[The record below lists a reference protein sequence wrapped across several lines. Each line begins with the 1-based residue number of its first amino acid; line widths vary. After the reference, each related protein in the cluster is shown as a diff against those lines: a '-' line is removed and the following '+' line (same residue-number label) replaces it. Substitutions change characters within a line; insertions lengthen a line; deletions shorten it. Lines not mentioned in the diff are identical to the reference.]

1 MFLQHPFI
9 KIFIT
14 LLLAFS
20 FYPSITFAKPAPSH
34 PFPRL
39 ANYYLHGQLTES
51 AARELAKW
59 DLVIL
64 DMEIQ
69 VNGKHLLK
77 KIRELNPNIVILA
90 YITTQEIRADATVG
104 GSKLRRK
111 LAQGIPAEWYLTKSD
126 GTRLSFWPGTYLL
139 NVTNKAPVI
148 NGRRFNDYMARF
160 IADEVLAT
168 GLWDGVFYDNTWDT
182 VTWTAGSDVDLNR
195 DGLPD
200 QNVDAAWA
208 EGMLAM
214 MNETRRLTS
223 DKYLI
228 VGNSPHR
235 AYRNELDGKM
245 IESFNTYYDE
255 WDRFMNLYAHHQGG
269 ARAPTFTVINNNA
282 GNTNGQNN
290 YRAMRFGLGSTLLEN
305 GYYSYDYG
313 DKDHGQTWWYDEYN
327 VDLGKPVTVAT
338 SPHAAGRY
346 SPDVWQRTFTH
357 GVVVVNSTGE
367 KQKVVLSGDYEKIH
381 GTQDP
386 AVNDG
391 AIVSEAVVQGN
402 DSIILLNPLEKLDDV
417 LFTNG
422 SFARFFLPDGTRARN
437 GFFVF
442 DEAYKGGASVGR
454 IDLDGNSV
462 RDFIVATGNKLTAMR
477 DDGQPL
483 MKVYPYGA
491 NYKGQIKVA
500 VGDMDGDGFGE
511 IFVFP
516 TAREKLPIKIY
527 ARDGANI
534 VASWLPYG
542 EKFDGGYS
550 VAVGNIEKGGA
561 PEIVVGGGVGQAPKV
576 RLYQRIF
583 NRFKLLR
590 EWLAFESS
598 FKGGVNVAAGDVNGD
613 GVDEIIVAAV
623 KNKKP
628 VIKIFDRLGKKL
640 YQEFS
645 PFSGPVGRG
654 SIEVYALDV
663 NFDGKD
669 EIVTLSSGI

>member
-1 MFLQHPFI
+1 MRATLHQVFTI
-9 KIFIT
+9 AVT

-20 FYPSITFAKPAPSH
+20 FYPSITFAKPTPIHS
-34 PFPRL
+34 FPRI

-51 AARELAKW
+51 AARELARW

-69 VNGKHLLK
+69 VNSKHLLK

-90 YITTQEIRADATVG
+90 YITAQEIRNDAAVG
-104 GSKLRRK
+104 GSVLRRK

-139 NVTNKAPVI
+139 NVTNNAPVI

-160 IADEVLAT
+160 ITDEVLAT

-182 VTWTAGSDVDLNR
+182 VTWTAGADVDLNR
-195 DGLPD
+195 DGSPD
-200 QNVDAAWA
+200 QNVDALWS
-208 EGMLAM
+208 EGMLTM
-214 MNETRRLTS
+214 LNETRRLT
-223 DKYLI
+223 DDTYLI

-235 AYRNELDGKM
+235 AYRDELDGKM
-245 IESFNTYYDE
+245 IESFNTYDE
-255 WDRFMNLYAHHQGG
+255 WERFMNLYAQHQGG
-269 ARAPTFTVINNNA
+269 ARALTFSVINNNA

-290 YRAMRFGLGSTLLEN
+290 FRAMRFGLGSTLLEN

-313 DKDHGQTWWYDEYN
+313 DKDHGQTWWYDEYTVN
-327 VDLGKPVTVAT
+327 LGKPVNAAVSRGVA
-338 SPHAAGRY
+338 AY
-346 SPDVWQRTFTH
+346 EPDVWQRTFTH

-391 AIVSEAVVQGN
+391 AIVSEAVVGSN

-417 LFTNG
+417 VFTNG

-454 IDLDGNSV
+454 IDLDGNGA
-462 RDFIVATGNKLTAMR
+462 RDLVLAAGNKLTTWR
-477 DDGQPL
+477 EDGQPL

-491 NYKGQIKVA
+491 SYKGQIKVA
-500 VGDMDGDGFGE
+500 VGDMDSDGFGE

-550 VAVGNIEKGGA
+550 VAVGNVDGKGPNEIIIGA
-561 PEIVVGGGVGQAPKV
+561 GVGQAPKV
-576 RLYQRIF
+576 RLYQRIAVG
-583 NRFKLLR
+583 FKLLR

-613 GVDEIIVAAV
+613 GVDEIIVGAV

-654 SIEVYALDV
+654 GIEVYALDV
-663 NFDGKD
+663 NFDEKD